1 MYTMCTVSLFIFEK
15 VETGN
20 CPYEKAPRQN

>member
-1 MYTMCTVSLFIFEK
+1 MYTMCAVSLFIFEK

-20 CPYEKAPRQN
+20 CLYEKASCHN